1 MRILLLLCLAF
12 FAVANSF
19 AQSGLGA
26 IKVYVKCGRIGND
39 GCVVADAKTIL
50 RPIENWSKSTEDI
63 VGKTDKDGYFS
74 QTVSFGEY
82 KLIISANGYKTYQ
95 TTVYIPSSK
104 NLEWAIRLHKV
115 KTSKVLLFGM
125 DILTNHTSEF
135 FK

>member
-1 MRILLLLCLAF
+1 MRFKLLIFFSIAF
-12 FAVANSF
+12 FAVTNSF

-39 GCVVADAKTIL
+39 GCVVAEAKAIL
-50 RPIENWSKSTEDI
+50 RPIENWSKSAEDI

-74 QTVSFGEY
+74 QAVSFGEY

-104 NLEWAIRLHKV
+104 NLEWAVRLHKV
-115 KTSKVLLFGM
+115 KTTNEKVSQM
-125 DILTNHTSEF
+125 QP
-135 FK
+135 